1 MIEEKILIR
10 LFLFFDRIKK
20 GDKMNTYNG
29 KQINTKRDLVNAIF
43 KQAGINFEGSEKFW
57 EKFDLLE

>member
-1 MIEEKILIR
+1 
-10 LFLFFDRIKK
+10 
-20 GDKMNTYNG
+20 MNATYNG

-43 KQAGINFEGSEKFW
+43 KQSGINFEGSEKFW